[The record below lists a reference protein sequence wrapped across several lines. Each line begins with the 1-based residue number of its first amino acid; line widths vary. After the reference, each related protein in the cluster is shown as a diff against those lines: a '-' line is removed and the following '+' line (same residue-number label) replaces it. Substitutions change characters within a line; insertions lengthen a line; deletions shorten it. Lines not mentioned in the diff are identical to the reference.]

1 MTFVDFYWVC
11 LIVGITL
18 ATLSLFLGMFHVDLP
33 GTKWDFLTGGHLHA
47 NALSAGHGPGGGA
60 TSGHVSAANFSTLMV
75 FLAWFGGAGV
85 LFSRTLQWPQ
95 WVALPAATASGV
107 FGAYLVYLFVARVL
121 TARDHSMRP
130 HEYMLPGTL
139 ATLTLAIRAG
149 GPGAI
154 GYVQGGSRKSAA
166 ARAEESGA
174 IALGT
179 EVIVVRFEDGI
190 AYVRRFDQERMR
202 MM

>member
-1 MTFVDFYWVC
+1 VTFVDLYWVC
-11 LIVGITL
+11 LIVGLSL

-47 NALSAGHGPGGGA
+47 NGLLPGHGPGGGA
-60 TSGHVSAANFSTLMV
+60 TSGHLSAANFSTLMV

-85 LFSRTLQWPQ
+85 LLTKTFHWRQWM
-95 WVALPAATASGV
+95 ALPGASVSGV

-130 HEYMLPGTL
+130 HEYMLAGTL
-139 ATLTLAIRAG
+139 ATLTLAIREG
-149 GPGAI
+149 GTGEI
-154 GYVQGGSRKSAA
+154 GYVQGGTRKSAA
-166 ARAEESGA
+166 ARAEASEA

-179 EVIVVRFEDGI
+179 EVIVTRFEDGI
-190 AYVRRFDQERMR
+190 AYVRRFDPERMR
-202 MM
+202 TM